1 LLQRGKEPHQT
12 TKGVIMTATVFPPR
26 TYHTPPVLGSVP
38 RVEPKLDEFPFE
50 SWRNDPSPFD
60 QPTRPRQTVPAPY
73 PQRSVPPYR
82 AAEHRAAE
90 QPPVRSRI
98 DQTRFWVGAAITAAV
113 AAVTAV
119 LGTIVAH
126 SILHIPVLSDSA
138 GGPHML
144 AYALS
149 AAGIAFGAAGLYNA
163 MVHFAPRPR
172 AFFGALSGAL
182 IALAVLVPFA
192 ITLPLGTQAAFA
204 LMNLAVAG
212 VIAILVPLAV
222 TNARR

>member
-1 LLQRGKEPHQT
+1 
-12 TKGVIMTATVFPPR
+12 MTATAEFQPSAYDMP
-26 TYHTPPVLGSVP
+26 TLYGS
-38 RVEPKLDEFPFE
+38 PKFD
-50 SWRNDPSPFD
+50 RSPFD
-60 QPTRPRQTVPAPY
+60 TARSTSRYDNPTRPHQVVPAPVSQQST
-73 PQRSVPPYR
+73 PRQSMPRQ
-82 AAEHRAAE
+82 AAQY
-90 QPPVRSRI
+90 QPPEQEPMRSRL
-98 DQTRFWVGAAITAAV
+98 DQTRFWVGATITAAI

-126 SILHIPVLSDSA
+126 SILHIPVLSDGA
-138 GGPHML
+138 GGPHTL

-192 ITLPLGTQAAFA
+192 VTLPLGTQAAFA

-212 VIAILVPLAV
+212 VIAILVPFAA

>member
-1 LLQRGKEPHQT
+1 MT
-12 TKGVIMTATVFPPR
+12 TTTALPPR
-26 TYHTPPVLGSVP
+26 LYDTPPVLGDHTRFDQPQYKQP
-38 RVEPKLDEFPFE
+38 RF
-50 SWRNDPSPFD
+50 DPRTFDWEAFD
-60 QPTRPRQTVPAPY
+60 QPTRPQQVAPEPLHSDSA
-73 PQRSVPPYR
+73 PQYRPP
-82 AAEHRAAE
+82 E
-90 QPPVRSRI
+90 QVTMRSRI
-98 DQTRFWVGAAITAAV
+98 DQTRYWVGAAITAAI

-126 SILHIPVLSDSA
+126 SILHIPVLSDGT
-138 GGPHML
+138 GGPHTL

-149 AAGIAFGAAGLYNA
+149 AAGIALAAAGLYNA

-192 ITLPLGTQAAFA
+192 VTIPLATQTAFA

-212 VIAILVPLAV
+212 VIAILVPLAA
-222 TNARR
+222 TNARS

>member
-1 LLQRGKEPHQT
+1 
-12 TKGVIMTATVFPPR
+12 MTATTAIANR
-26 TYHTPPVLGSVP
+26 TYST
-38 RVEPKLDEFPFE
+38 PKLYGSPRFDDSSMPVYQSPEQPFE
-50 SWRNDPSPFD
+50 REAS
-60 QPTRPRQTVPAPY
+60 
-73 PQRSVPPYR
+73 
-82 AAEHRAAE
+82 
-90 QPPVRSRI
+90 RSRL
-98 DQTRFWVGAAITAAV
+98 DQTRYWVGAAITAAI

-119 LGTIVAH
+119 LATIVAH
-126 SILHIPVLSDSA
+126 SILHIPVLSDGT
-138 GGPHML
+138 GGPHTL

-149 AAGIAFGAAGLYNA
+149 TAGIAIAAAGLYNA

-192 ITLPLGTQAAFA
+192 VTLPLGSQAAFA

-212 VIAILVPLAV
+212 VIAILAPLAA

>member
-1 LLQRGKEPHQT
+1 
-12 TKGVIMTATVFPPR
+12 MTATTEIQPSGFDMPR
-26 TYHTPPVLGSVP
+26 LYGSP
-38 RVEPKLDEFPFE
+38 MFDESPFE
-50 SWRNDPSPFD
+50 TTRTTSHYDRPGRPQQVVPDPMPQQAMSQQAMSQQSMSQ
-60 QPTRPRQTVPAPY
+60 QPMPQNAMPY
-73 PQRSVPPYR
+73 RSAEQRSM
-82 AAEHRAAE
+82 
-90 QPPVRSRI
+90 RSRL
-98 DQTRFWVGAAITAAV
+98 DQTRFWVGATITAAI

-126 SILHIPVLSDSA
+126 SILHIPVLSDGA
-138 GGPHML
+138 GGPHTL

-149 AAGIAFGAAGLYNA
+149 AAGIAFAAAGLYNA

-192 ITLPLGTQAAFA
+192 VTLPLGTQAAFA

-212 VIAILVPLAV
+212 VIAILVPFAA

>member
-1 LLQRGKEPHQT
+1 
-12 TKGVIMTATVFPPR
+12 MTATTAVPTP
-26 TYHTPPVLGSVP
+26 TYDAPTPYCSPTFEGSSQ
-38 RVEPKLDEFPFE
+38 LDEFPF
-50 SWRNDPSPFD
+50 
-60 QPTRPRQTVPAPY
+60 QPTRPQQVVPDPY
-73 PQRSVPPYR
+73 PHQSMQQAMQQPMSPSMPAYRPP
-82 AAEHRAAE
+82 E
-90 QPPVRSRI
+90 QSFEREASRSRI
-98 DQTRFWVGAAITAAV
+98 DQTRYWVGAAITAAI

-119 LGTIVAH
+119 LGTIIAH
-126 SILHIPVLSDSA
+126 SILHIPVLSDST

-149 AAGIAFGAAGLYNA
+149 AAGIAIAAAALYNA
-163 MVHFAPRPR
+163 MLHFAPRPR

-192 ITLPLGTQAAFA
+192 ITLPLSTQAAFA

-212 VIAILVPLAV
+212 VIALLVPLAA

>member
-1 LLQRGKEPHQT
+1 
-12 TKGVIMTATVFPPR
+12 MTATTEMQPTGFDMPR
-26 TYHTPPVLGSVP
+26 LYGSP
-38 RVEPKLDEFPFE
+38 IFDQSPFE
-50 SWRNDPSPFD
+50 TTRASSRFD
-60 QPTRPRQTVPAPY
+60 RPTRPQQVVPDPMPLQAM
-73 PQRSVPPYR
+73 PQQSM
-82 AAEHRAAE
+82 
-90 QPPVRSRI
+90 RSRL
-98 DQTRFWVGAAITAAV
+98 DQTRFWVGATITAAI

-126 SILHIPVLSDSA
+126 SILHIPVLSDGA
-138 GGPHML
+138 GGPHTL

-149 AAGIAFGAAGLYNA
+149 AAGIAFAAAGLYNA

-182 IALAVLVPFA
+182 IALAVLVSFA
-192 ITLPLGTQAAFA
+192 MTLPLGTQAAFA

-212 VIAILVPLAV
+212 VIAILVPLAA